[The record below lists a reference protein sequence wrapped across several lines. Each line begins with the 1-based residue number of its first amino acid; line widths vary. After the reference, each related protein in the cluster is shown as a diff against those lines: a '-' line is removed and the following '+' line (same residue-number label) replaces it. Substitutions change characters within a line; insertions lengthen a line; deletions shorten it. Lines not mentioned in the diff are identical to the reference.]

1 MTKQNEQTDL
11 IKEQARCISHE
22 IRNHVS
28 VCDVYTEIIR
38 RHLVNAHIENSS
50 IDSALNCISKSLKM
64 ISNSLFDLKSLDNF
78 KLQKLDLRE
87 ILFQAIELSKVYVQD
102 KKIKFIFEAED
113 NCEVN
118 IDENK
123 FLACIINLVKN
134 AIESIEFEGY
144 IKISL
149 SCSDKF
155 ALVKIANNGAM
166 ISNEKQK
173 QIFDEGFTTKKTG
186 SGLGLYIC
194 KNNLTAQNSD
204 LRLIQSSS
212 ELTVFEIKIPKA

>member
-50 IDSALNCISKSLKM
+50 IDNALNCISKSLKM
-64 ISNSLFDLKSLDNF
+64 ISNSLLDLKSLDNF
-78 KLQKLDLRE
+78 KLQKFDLRE
-87 ILFQAIELSKVYVQD
+87 ILFQAIELSKVYVHD
-102 KKIKFIFEAED
+102 KKIKFILEAED
-113 NCEVN
+113 TCEVN

-144 IKISL
+144 IKITL

-212 ELTVFEIKIPKA
+212 ELTVFEIKIPMA